1 MKIIEASFQNW
12 FVQCI
17 PEDGARISILRFEGK
32 DLLTSSPSS
41 FKAPD
46 QFYGEYETRPVYGY
60 DDCFPTVDPCLY
72 PEGEFECRDHGNICW
87 RKWSVN
93 VTGNSL
99 VCTIDCAQPNV
110 TFVRTLEFAGN
121 RLIWKFEVKNLADKN
136 NVFLHVMHPLLP
148 LREINSIKL
157 PGFARMVNETNL
169 VEPIGKNS
177 RVGALDLLSIQPGG
191 CEMILLH
198 DIKEGLVVLGFRNGM
213 DLSLHFDNKMF
224 PTLGIWW
231 NNAAFPDQDGLR
243 RTECAFEPIPGT
255 SSNLYNS
262 FIDKTYLSVDKGK
275 SLSWDVIW
283 EVKNEK

>member
-17 PEDGARISILRFEGK
+17 PEDGARISILRFEGQ
-32 DLLTSSPSS
+32 DLLTASPPS

-46 QFYGEYETRPVYGY
+46 QFYGEYETRSVYGY

-72 PEGEFECRDHGNICW
+72 PEGDFKCRDHGNLCW
-87 RKWSVN
+87 KEWKVN

-99 VCTIDCAQPNV
+99 VSSVDCTQPDV
-110 TFVRTLEFAGN
+110 TFKRTLEFAGN
-121 RLIWKFEVKNLADKN
+121 RLSWKFEVVNWSAKK

-148 LREINSIKL
+148 LREIQSVKL
-157 PGFARMVNETNL
+157 PNFTEMATETNS
-169 VEPIGKNS
+169 VEPVCKN
-177 RVGALDLLSIQPGG
+177 ALEVAKHLLSIVPGG
-191 CEMILLH
+191 CEMILLKG
-198 DIKEGLVVLGFRNGM
+198 IEEGLVILGLHNGVN
-213 DLSLHFDNKMF
+213 LHFHFDNKMF

-231 NNAAFPDQDGLR
+231 NNAGYPDQDGLR

-275 SLSWDVIW
+275 SLCWDVVW
-283 EVKNEK
+283 EIKNN